1 MNRVSFFFSTSRIEM
16 RRPDTPDMSP
26 NLGPWPVTEEPP
38 TLEETPAVEGPP
50 TPETARVGGMQI
62 VTPRTELTPI

>member
-1 MNRVSFFFSTSRIEM
+1 M

>member
-1 MNRVSFFFSTSRIEM
+1 M

-26 NLGPWPVTEEPP
+26 NLGPWPVTEETP